1 MVTISRSSR
10 RGIVLMNCMASMGDS
25 MTWRPSVA
33 NSYPTLI
40 GAARNFAHVL
50 NAGIDGDLSTEMA
63 DRFDADILSWRPGVV
78 SIMCGTNDAGLSTPT
93 GTFEAAVRGMIA
105 KAQALGA
112 KVTLCTPP
120 IVRVDARPMETYNN
134 ILRAIAADTAGV
146 VLFDVYARFATYNS
160 TTLNLYY
167 EVDGT
172 HLKLAGNQAIRDLA
186 NEAGN
191 LAAFRAA
198 N

>member
-1 MVTISRSSR
+1 MAVVNRSPR
-10 RGIVLMNCMASMGDS
+10 RGAVLLDCLASIGDS
-25 MTWRPSVA
+25 MTRRPDVP

-40 GAARNFAHVL
+40 GAARNFNVIQ
-50 NAGIDGDLSTEMA
+50 NAGVDGNRSTQMA
-63 DRFDADILSWRPGVV
+63 GRFDADILSWRPGAV
-78 SIMCGTNDAGLSTPT
+78 SIMCGTNDAAHLTPIED
-93 GTFEAAVRGMIA
+93 FEVAVRGMVN
-105 KAQALGA
+105 KALYIGA

-134 ILRAIAADTAGV
+134 ILRTIAGDTAGV
-146 VLFDVYARFATYNS
+146 VLFDVYVKFQTFNS
-160 TTLNLYY
+160 TTLDAYY

-186 NEAGN
+186 NESGN
-191 LAAFRAA
+191 LAAFRI